1 MASNKFLTLVTLVVI
16 LLPTIAMATDF
27 VVGGD
32 SGWTTGVDYP
42 NWAKDKTFHV
52 GDALVFKYSNPPHNV
67 FKVNG
72 TGFKEC
78 VKPTANDQAPLTS
91 GNDRIEL
98 KTPGNKWYICT
109 AANHCDL
116 GQKLVITVMDAAPAS
131 APSSSVRRIIFSG
144 YQVFAAAVVGV
155 LLAVAV

>member
-1 MASNKFLTLVTLVVI
+1 MASNKFVTLVTLVMI

-27 VVGGD
+27 IVGGD
-32 SGWTTGVDYP
+32 SGWTTGVDYS
-42 NWAKDKTFHV
+42 NWVKDKTFH
-52 GDALVFKYSNPPHNV
+52 YSNPPHNV

-91 GNDRIEL
+91 GSDRIEL

-109 AANHCDL
+109 AANHCADL
-116 GQKLVITVMDAAPAS
+116 GQKLVITVMDAGPAP
-131 APSSSVRRIIFSG
+131 APSSAVRGIIFSG

-155 LLAVAV
+155 FLAVAV